1 MPQILTLTHFLDK
14 NKQLYH
20 CEILT
25 AQKRNN
31 EQINKNEYGT
41 TKQIL

>member
-1 MPQILTLTHFLDK
+1 MPQICTLTHFLDK
-14 NKQLYH
+14 NKQLHH

-31 EQINKNEYGT
+31 EQINKNENGI

>member
-1 MPQILTLTHFLDK
+1 MPQIRTLAHFLDK
-14 NKQLYH
+14 NKQLNH

-31 EQINKNEYGT
+31 EQINKNENET
-41 TKQIL
+41 T

>member
-1 MPQILTLTHFLDK
+1 MPQICTLTHFLGK
-14 NKQLYH
+14 NKWLYH
-20 CEILT
+20 REILT

-31 EQINKNEYGT
+31 EQINKNENGI